1 MDISFSAIAA
11 CWASAALCIVLPIAL
26 LVIVRVKTH
35 RGLLA
40 ALTGALCFTV
50 SALVL
55 EQLLHSIVFSSFP
68 TLIQSPGLYTAYACL
83 AAGVFEETARYLGL
97 SLLCR
102 RDASLVTGFAYGI
115 GHGGIEAILLAGTA
129 SLSNAIV
136 LSAASGGSLEAM
148 FGSDIAATVSAQ
160 LASGVSAG
168 ALLLPGLERVAAI
181 TLHLA
186 LSILVWMAVTG
197 ACPRPV
203 WHFLFACMPQPM
215 WARSCISAASS
226 AFCWPRCGH
235 LPLCLPFR
243 CACGICIKRA
253 RRGKRHKGPAAPE
266 RGGKMSIAVV
276 KEYLS
281 QNGFDGR
288 VREFDVSSAT
298 VSLGGPRP
306 WAAKRH
312 TLPRRLPFLP
322 RRGPR

>member
-1 MDISFSAIAA
+1 MAVAIPFFCAAGRKVREEYMDISFSAIAA

-136 LSAASGGSLEAM
+136 LSAARGGSLEAM

-160 LASGVSAG
+160 LASGVSA

-197 ACPRPV
+197 RLPKACLALSICL
-203 WHFLFACMPQPM
+203 H
-215 WARSCISAASS
+215 AA
-226 AFCWPRCGH
+226 ANVGAA
-235 LPLCLPFR
+235 LYQ
-243 CACGICIKRA
+243 CGIFSILLAEVWTFAFVLAISLCVWYLYK
-253 RRGKRHKGPAAPE
+253 KSAP
-266 RGGKMSIAVV
+266 RQTA
-276 KEYLS
+276 
-281 QNGFDGR
+281 
-288 VREFDVSSAT
+288 
-298 VSLGGPRP
+298 
-306 WAAKRH
+306 
-312 TLPRRLPFLP
+312 
-322 RRGPR
+322 

>member
-1 MDISFSAIAA
+1 MIGPIFRYSSKRYGQARQARFARCGVSEKRAHSGMAVAIPFFCAAGRKVREEHMDISFSAIAA

-136 LSAASGGSLEAM
+136 P
-148 FGSDIAATVSAQ
+148 VSYTHLDVYKRQ
-160 LASGVSAG
+160 LHS
-168 ALLLPGLERVAAI
+168 
-181 TLHLA
+181 
-186 LSILVWMAVTG
+186 
-197 ACPRPV
+197 
-203 WHFLFACMPQPM
+203 
-215 WARSCISAASS
+215 
-226 AFCWPRCGH
+226 
-235 LPLCLPFR
+235 
-243 CACGICIKRA
+243 
-253 RRGKRHKGPAAPE
+253 
-266 RGGKMSIAVV
+266 
-276 KEYLS
+276 
-281 QNGFDGR
+281 
-288 VREFDVSSAT
+288 
-298 VSLGGPRP
+298 
-306 WAAKRH
+306 
-312 TLPRRLPFLP
+312 
-322 RRGPR
+322 

>member
-1 MDISFSAIAA
+1 MAVAIPFFCAAGRKVREEYMDISFSAIAA

-115 GHGGIEAILLAGTA
+115 GHGGIEAILL
-129 SLSNAIV
+129 
-136 LSAASGGSLEAM
+136 SAARGGSLEAM

-197 ACPRPV
+197 RLPKACLALSICL
-203 WHFLFACMPQPM
+203 H
-215 WARSCISAASS
+215 AA
-226 AFCWPRCGH
+226 ANVGAA
-235 LPLCLPFR
+235 LYQ
-243 CACGICIKRA
+243 CGIFSILLAEVWTFAFVLAISLCVWYLYK
-253 RRGKRHKGPAAPE
+253 KSAP
-266 RGGKMSIAVV
+266 RQTA
-276 KEYLS
+276 
-281 QNGFDGR
+281 
-288 VREFDVSSAT
+288 
-298 VSLGGPRP
+298 
-306 WAAKRH
+306 
-312 TLPRRLPFLP
+312 
-322 RRGPR
+322 

>member
-136 LSAASGGSLEAM
+136 LSAARGGSLEAM

-197 ACPRPV
+197 RLPKACLALSICL
-203 WHFLFACMPQPM
+203 H
-215 WARSCISAASS
+215 AA
-226 AFCWPRCGH
+226 ANVGAA
-235 LPLCLPFR
+235 LYQ
-243 CACGICIKRA
+243 CGIFSILLAEVWTFAFVLAISLCVWYLYK
-253 RRGKRHKGPAAPE
+253 KSAP
-266 RGGKMSIAVV
+266 RQTA
-276 KEYLS
+276 
-281 QNGFDGR
+281 
-288 VREFDVSSAT
+288 
-298 VSLGGPRP
+298 
-306 WAAKRH
+306 
-312 TLPRRLPFLP
+312 
-322 RRGPR
+322 

>member
-1 MDISFSAIAA
+1 MAVAIPFFCAAGRKVREEHMDISFSAIAA

-136 LSAASGGSLEAM
+136 LSAAR
-148 FGSDIAATVSAQ
+148 
-160 LASGVSAG
+160 GVSAG

-197 ACPRPV
+197 RLPKACLALSICL
-203 WHFLFACMPQPM
+203 H
-215 WARSCISAASS
+215 AA
-226 AFCWPRCGH
+226 ANVGAA
-235 LPLCLPFR
+235 LYQ
-243 CACGICIKRA
+243 CGIFSILLAEVWTFAFVLAISLCVWYLYK
-253 RRGKRHKGPAAPE
+253 KSAP
-266 RGGKMSIAVV
+266 RQTA
-276 KEYLS
+276 
-281 QNGFDGR
+281 
-288 VREFDVSSAT
+288 
-298 VSLGGPRP
+298 
-306 WAAKRH
+306 
-312 TLPRRLPFLP
+312 
-322 RRGPR
+322 

>member
-115 GHGGIEAILLAGTA
+115 GHGGIEAILLAGTT

-136 LSAASGGSLEAM
+136 LSAARGG
-148 FGSDIAATVSAQ
+148 
-160 LASGVSAG
+160 
-168 ALLLPGLERVAAI
+168 R
-181 TLHLA
+181 H
-186 LSILVWMAVTG
+186 
-197 ACPRPV
+197 
-203 WHFLFACMPQPM
+203 H
-215 WARSCISAASS
+215 AASRS
-226 AFCWPRCGH
+226 LHSCVDGRDRAPAQGLFGTFHLPTCRSQCGH
-235 LPLCLPFR
+235 GPVSVRHLQHFAGRGVDICL
-243 CACGICIKRA
+243 CAC
-253 RRGKRHKGPAAPE
+253 HF
-266 RGGKMSIAVV
+266 AV
-276 KEYLS
+276 
-281 QNGFDGR
+281 R
-288 VREFDVSSAT
+288 VVFV
-298 VSLGGPRP
+298 
-306 WAAKRH
+306 
-312 TLPRRLPFLP
+312 
-322 RRGPR
+322 

>member
-102 RDASLVTGFAYGI
+102 RDASLVTGFAYGT

-129 SLSNAIV
+129 SLCLLYTSD
-136 LSAASGGSLEAM
+136 AA
-148 FGSDIAATVSAQ
+148 D
-160 LASGVSAG
+160 
-168 ALLLPGLERVAAI
+168 
-181 TLHLA
+181 
-186 LSILVWMAVTG
+186 
-197 ACPRPV
+197 
-203 WHFLFACMPQPM
+203 
-215 WARSCISAASS
+215 
-226 AFCWPRCGH
+226 
-235 LPLCLPFR
+235 
-243 CACGICIKRA
+243 
-253 RRGKRHKGPAAPE
+253 
-266 RGGKMSIAVV
+266 
-276 KEYLS
+276 
-281 QNGFDGR
+281 D
-288 VREFDVSSAT
+288 
-298 VSLGGPRP
+298 
-306 WAAKRH
+306 
-312 TLPRRLPFLP
+312 
-322 RRGPR
+322 

>member
-1 MDISFSAIAA
+1 MREEHMDISFSAIAA

-136 LSAASGGSLEAM
+136 LSAARGGSLEAM

-197 ACPRPV
+197 RLPKACLALSICL
-203 WHFLFACMPQPM
+203 H
-215 WARSCISAASS
+215 AA
-226 AFCWPRCGH
+226 ANVGAA
-235 LPLCLPFR
+235 LYQ
-243 CACGICIKRA
+243 CGIFSILLAEVWTFAFVLAISLCVWYLYK
-253 RRGKRHKGPAAPE
+253 KSAP
-266 RGGKMSIAVV
+266 RQTA
-276 KEYLS
+276 
-281 QNGFDGR
+281 
-288 VREFDVSSAT
+288 
-298 VSLGGPRP
+298 
-306 WAAKRH
+306 
-312 TLPRRLPFLP
+312 
-322 RRGPR
+322 

>member
-1 MDISFSAIAA
+1 MAVAIPFFCAAGRKVREEYMDISFSAIAA

-136 LSAASGGSLEAM
+136 LSAARGGSLEAM

-168 ALLLPGLERVAAI
+168 APLLPGLGRVAAI

-197 ACPRPV
+197 RLPKACLALSICL
-203 WHFLFACMPQPM
+203 H
-215 WARSCISAASS
+215 AA
-226 AFCWPRCGH
+226 ANVGAA
-235 LPLCLPFR
+235 LYQ
-243 CACGICIKRA
+243 CGIFSILLAEVWTFAFVLAISLCVWYLYK
-253 RRGKRHKGPAAPE
+253 KSAP
-266 RGGKMSIAVV
+266 RQTA
-276 KEYLS
+276 
-281 QNGFDGR
+281 
-288 VREFDVSSAT
+288 
-298 VSLGGPRP
+298 
-306 WAAKRH
+306 
-312 TLPRRLPFLP
+312 
-322 RRGPR
+322 

>member
-1 MDISFSAIAA
+1 MAVAIPFFCAAGRKVREEHMDISFSAIAA

-102 RDASLVTGFAYGI
+102 RDASLVTGFAYGT

-136 LSAASGGSLEAM
+136 LSAARGGSLEAM

-186 LSILVWMAVTG
+186 LSILVDGRDRAPAQG
-197 ACPRPV
+197 
-203 WHFLFACMPQPM
+203 LFGT
-215 WARSCISAASS
+215 
-226 AFCWPRCGH
+226 FH
-235 LPLCLPFR
+235 LPACRSQCGRGPVSVRHLQHFAGRGVDICL
-243 CACGICIKRA
+243 CAC
-253 RRGKRHKGPAAPE
+253 HF
-266 RGGKMSIAVV
+266 AV
-276 KEYLS
+276 
-281 QNGFDGR
+281 R
-288 VREFDVSSAT
+288 VVFV
-298 VSLGGPRP
+298 
-306 WAAKRH
+306 
-312 TLPRRLPFLP
+312 
-322 RRGPR
+322 

>member
-1 MDISFSAIAA
+1 MAVAIPFFCAAGRKVREEYMDISFSAIAA

-97 SLLCR
+97 SFLCR

-115 GHGGIEAILLAGTA
+115 GHGGIEAILAGTA

-197 ACPRPV
+197 RLPKACLALSICL
-203 WHFLFACMPQPM
+203 H
-215 WARSCISAASS
+215 AA
-226 AFCWPRCGH
+226 ANVGAA
-235 LPLCLPFR
+235 LYQ
-243 CACGICIKRA
+243 CGIFSILLAEVWTFAFVLAISLCVWYLYK
-253 RRGKRHKGPAAPE
+253 KSAP
-266 RGGKMSIAVV
+266 RQTA
-276 KEYLS
+276 
-281 QNGFDGR
+281 
-288 VREFDVSSAT
+288 
-298 VSLGGPRP
+298 
-306 WAAKRH
+306 
-312 TLPRRLPFLP
+312 
-322 RRGPR
+322 